1 MNKDLEIIEE
11 AKEIAELLI
20 IQELRLYHEITKD
33 LVYEQREQVLL
44 ERIKA
49 LEQKFI
55 DGWSNRLHTTKLRS
69 LKRRF
74 KYTKGDHVAE
84 RPTPFARY

>member
-1 MNKDLEIIEE
+1 MNKDSAIIEE
-11 AKEIAELLI
+11 AKEIAELLV
-20 IQELRLYHEITKD
+20 IQELRLYYEITKG

-55 DGWSNRLHTTKLRS
+55 DG
-69 LKRRF
+69 
-74 KYTKGDHVAE
+74 
-84 RPTPFARY
+84 

>member
-20 IQELRLYHEITKD
+20 IQELRLYHEITKG
-33 LVYEQREQVLL
+33 LAYEQREEVLL
-44 ERIKA
+44 ERIKI

-55 DGWSNRLHTTKLRS
+55 DG
-69 LKRRF
+69 
-74 KYTKGDHVAE
+74 
-84 RPTPFARY
+84 